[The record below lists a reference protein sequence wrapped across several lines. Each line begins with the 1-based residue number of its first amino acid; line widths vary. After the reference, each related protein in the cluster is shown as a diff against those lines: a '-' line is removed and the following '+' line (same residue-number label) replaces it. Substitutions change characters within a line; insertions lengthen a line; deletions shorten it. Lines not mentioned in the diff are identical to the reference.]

1 MINQHQHQHQHQ
13 HNSPQPWYIK
23 KKNSG
28 SEQIVTNKSGRRIE
42 PIKVDTKLFKIKKF
56 CVQIFPFILS
66 LLFLIC
72 ACFSFAA
79 SYFHIVNTSSNII
92 FVIAGILFMAFGFI
106 SILYQIGSIC
116 NYFSTKDTDDSRL
129 SLAIQY
135 LQGQIQR
142 EEPRSGIPA
151 PEMALYQFV
160 QQVRAYATEKSF
172 LKQKNDKNAG
182 SYPHLQNSDPNVILK
197 RRWNDVMDSLNEFE
211 IYLANDP
218 TGIIEKLIAKSPLQ
232 NTDVSQIF
240 RDVAETFDTTWRRKG
255 INIEQAIVTPLKANT
270 NEALLR
276 RLLVGPWR
284 SCVYFAKRGNE
295 VIFTA
300 KSNNGKIIAHWECEG
315 VVYPEEFFEVVRNS
329 QLSVNER
336 IEKGMAIVGSDPNSP
351 NMLFALISFVTWLD
365 LANAS
370 ASDYSIKQGS
380 EGLIIE
386 LRI

>member
-1 MINQHQHQHQHQ
+1 MINQH
-13 HNSPQPWYIK
+13 NGPQPWYVK
-23 KKNSG
+23 KKNPG
-28 SEQIVTNKSGRRIE
+28 SEQNPNKRGNRGQLASNSN
-42 PIKVDTKLFKIKKF
+42 KLAKIKFF
-56 CVQIFPFILS
+56 CVHIFPTVLS

-72 ACFSFAA
+72 AALSFILGFYRQA
-79 SYFHIVNTSSNII
+79 NSSPNII
-92 FVIAGILFMAFGFI
+92 LIIISILFLGLCFLAT
-106 SILYQIGSIC
+106 LYQIGSIC
-116 NYFSTKDTDDSRL
+116 SNFSDKESGSSYI
-129 SLAIQY
+129 SLAIRY
-135 LQGQIQR
+135 LQGEILR
-142 EEPRSGIPA
+142 EEARSGIPA

-160 QQVRAYATEKSF
+160 QQVRAYAIEKSF
-172 LKQKNDKNAG
+172 LKQKQEKSLNTYA
-182 SYPHLQNSDPNVILK
+182 HLTHSDPNVIIK

-284 SCVYFAKRGNE
+284 SCVYFARRGNE

-300 KSNNGKIIAHWECEG
+300 KSNSGKIIAHWECEG
-315 VVYPEEFFEVVRNS
+315 VVYPEEFFEVVRDNT
-329 QLSVNER
+329 LTVNER
-336 IEKGMAIVGSDPNSP
+336 IEKGMSIVAVDSNSP

-365 LANAS
+365 LANA
-370 ASDYSIKQGS
+370 AGSDYSIKQGS

>member
-1 MINQHQHQHQHQ
+1 MIQN
-13 HNSPQPWYIK
+13 HNSPQPWYVK
-23 KKNSG
+23 KKNSTHETTPRG
-28 SEQIVTNKSGRRIE
+28 KSTKGHV
-42 PIKVDTKLFKIKKF
+42 PVQQVTKLFKIKCF
-56 CVQIFPFILS
+56 CVQIFPS
-66 LLFLIC
+66 LLCILFLIS
-72 ACFSFAA
+72 AALCFVLSYLHMTKTLSNVFFIIGGLIFA
-79 SYFHIVNTSSNII
+79 F
-92 FVIAGILFMAFGFI
+92 LGFI
-106 SILYQIGSIC
+106 AILYQIGSVC
-116 NYFSTKDTDDSRL
+116 SYFSSKNEQNSCF
-129 SLAIQY
+129 SLALKY
-135 LQGQIQR
+135 LQGQLQK
-142 EEPRSGIPA
+142 EEVRSGIPA

-172 LKQKNDKNAG
+172 LKQKQDKNSG
-182 SYPHLQNSDPNVILK
+182 SPHLHLQNSDPNVIIK

-218 TGIIEKLIAKSPLQ
+218 NGIIEKLVAKSPLQ

-284 SCVYFAKRGNE
+284 SCVYFARRGNE

-315 VVYPEEFFEVVRNS
+315 VVYPEEFYEVVGNNA
-329 QLSVNER
+329 LSVNGR
-336 IEKGMAIVGSDPNSP
+336 IEKGMTILGSDPSSP

>member
-1 MINQHQHQHQHQ
+1 MINQQ
-13 HNSPQPWYIK
+13 NSPQPWYIK

-28 SEQIVTNKSGRRIE
+28 RDLSPYTKTTFNLSEKKSSISKFSKLKSFFIKITPTIAALFFVLISVFLFLHCYFSSLSILIRIICIFTGVLSIV
-42 PIKVDTKLFKIKKF
+42 F
-56 CVQIFPFILS
+56 S
-66 LLFLIC
+66 LLC
-72 ACFSFAA
+72 
-79 SYFHIVNTSSNII
+79 
-92 FVIAGILFMAFGFI
+92 
-106 SILYQIGSIC
+106 ILYQIGSIC
-116 NYFSTKDTDDSRL
+116 AHFSNLVSEESKISTGIR
-129 SLAIQY
+129 Y
-135 LQGQIQR
+135 LQGLIEK
-142 EEPRSGIPA
+142 EESRKGIPA

-160 QQVRAYATEKSF
+160 QQVRSYATEKSF
-172 LKQKNDKNAG
+172 LKQKTEKMSGNYAQ
-182 SYPHLQNSDPNVILK
+182 LQNIDPNVILK
-197 RRWNDVMDSLNEFE
+197 RRWNDVVDSLNEFE

-218 TGIIEKLIAKSPLQ
+218 NGIIEKLIAKSPLQ

-284 SCVYFAKRGNE
+284 SCVYLARRGNE

-300 KSNNGKIIAHWECEG
+300 KSQNGKIIAHWECEG
-315 VVYPEEFFEVVRNS
+315 VVYPEEFYQIVRDS
-329 QLSVNER
+329 SLSVNER

-365 LANAS
+365 LAKAS
-370 ASDYSIKQGS
+370 SSDFMIKQGS

-386 LRI
+386 LNI

>member
-1 MINQHQHQHQHQ
+1 MNNHQ
-13 HNSPQPWYIK
+13 HNSPQPWYVK
-23 KKNSG
+23 KKIPHQ
-28 SEQIVTNKSGRRIE
+28 EQIAVNKYGKRVHVSHMS
-42 PIKVDTKLFKIKKF
+42 TKLYKVKRF
-56 CVQIFPFILS
+56 CVQIFPSVLAF
-66 LLFLIC
+66 LFLS
-72 ACFSFAA
+72 AAFVSFVFS
-79 SYFHIVNTSSNII
+79 YIHVKNSSFNILFI
-92 FVIAGILFMAFGFI
+92 FSGILFIVF
-106 SILYQIGSIC
+106 SIVSTLYQIGSVC
-116 NYFSTKDTDDSRL
+116 SYFSKDSREESFL
-129 SLAIQY
+129 SLAIKF
-135 LQGQIQR
+135 LQGQVLK
-142 EEPRSGIPA
+142 EEARTGIPA

-160 QQVRAYATEKSF
+160 QQVRSYATEKSF
-172 LKQKNDKNAG
+172 LKQKQDKNAG
-182 SYPHLQNSDPNVILK
+182 AYPHLQSSDPSVIIK

-232 NTDVSQIF
+232 MTDVSQIF

-315 VVYPEEFFEVVRNS
+315 VVYPEEFFDVVRNS
-329 QLSVNER
+329 ALTVNER
-336 IEKGMAIVGSDPNSP
+336 IEKGMTIVGSDPSSP

-370 ASDYSIKQGS
+370 STDYSIKQGS

>member
-1 MINQHQHQHQHQ
+1 MINQ

-23 KKNSG
+23 KKNSA
-28 SEQIVTNKSGRRIE
+28 EQTKIHKSGKHANSTKAE
-42 PIKVDTKLFKIKKF
+42 TKLYIFIRF
-56 CVQIFPFILS
+56 CAQIFPLILS
-66 LLFLIC
+66 SFFLIC
-72 ACFSFAA
+72 ACFCFFAA
-79 SYFHIVNTSSNII
+79 YFHVGSAQFSSNII
-92 FVIAGILFMAFGFI
+92 FVITGIIFIALALI
-106 SILYQIGSIC
+106 SILYKIGSIC
-116 NYFSTKDTDDSRL
+116 SYFLTQDTDNSNL
-129 SLAIQY
+129 SLAIKY
-135 LQGQIQR
+135 LQGQIQPD
-142 EEPRSGIPA
+142 EARSGIPA

-172 LKQKNDKNAG
+172 LKQKNEKNAANY
-182 SYPHLQNSDPNVILK
+182 SHLQNSDPNVIIK
-197 RRWNDVMDSLNEFE
+197 RRWNDVVDSLNEFE

-232 NTDVSQIF
+232 NIDVSQIF
-240 RDVAETFDTTWRRKG
+240 RDVAETFDTAWRRKG

-315 VVYPEEFFEVVRNS
+315 VVYPEEFFEVVRNKD
-329 QLSVNER
+329 LSVNER
-336 IEKGMAIVGSDPNSP
+336 IEKGMTIAGSDPNSP

-370 ASDYSIKQGS
+370 STDYSIKQGS

>member
-1 MINQHQHQHQHQ
+1 MIHQQ
-13 HNSPQPWYIK
+13 NSPQPWYVK
-23 KKNSG
+23 KKTPNTELHPSHKPKNNFR
-28 SEQIVTNKSGRRIE
+28 SPPQSQESSFAK
-42 PIKVDTKLFKIKKF
+42 FKTF
-56 CVQIFPFILS
+56 CYEIFPSFLALVCFVATFACLFSSFFYFQDKTSHMVLWSLS
-66 LLFLIC
+66 IVCAVLGCLCLL
-72 ACFSFAA
+72 
-79 SYFHIVNTSSNII
+79 H
-92 FVIAGILFMAFGFI
+92 
-106 SILYQIGSIC
+106 QIGSVC
-116 NYFSTKDTDDSRL
+116 SYFAPKYNDNSRITVAL
-129 SLAIQY
+129 KF
-135 LQGQIQR
+135 LQGEIQR
-142 EEPRSGIPA
+142 EEPRTGIPA

-160 QQVRAYATEKSF
+160 QQVRSYATEKSF
-172 LKQKNDKNAG
+172 LKQKNDKNTPTF
-182 SYPHLQNSDPNVILK
+182 SQNPASDNNIILK

-218 TGIIEKLIAKSPLQ
+218 TGIIEKLVAKSPLQ

-255 INIEQAIVTPLKANT
+255 IQIEQAIVTPLKANT

-284 SCVYFAKRGNE
+284 SCVYFARRGNE

-315 VVYPEEFFEVVRNS
+315 VVYPEEFFHVVGDS
-329 QLSVNER
+329 SLSVNER
-336 IEKGMAIVGSDPNSP
+336 IEKGMVVVGSDPGSP
-351 NMLFALISFVTWLD
+351 NMLFALISFVTWID

-370 ASDYSIKQGS
+370 GSDYTIKQGS